1 MLLFFVVGDILGT
14 SIYALTGKVAG
25 RVGGALWVPF
35 LLAFV
40 VALLTAC
47 SYLELVGKYP
57 KAGGAPLYVQRAF
70 GVHFLTFLVAFTVMC
85 SGITSASAA
94 AQAFG
99 GKYLEEIVGGIPSLP
114 IVIGF
119 VLVLMAVNLRGVS
132 ESVKANVFLTC
143 VELSGLA
150 IVILAGVY
158 ALVFGSSDPEF
169 KPEPGRLVEFNTES
183 GPLLAITSATALAFF
198 ALVGFEDSVNMA
210 EETRNPAKTFPRAV
224 LLGLGITAAMYLA
237 VALIT
242 STLVPTEEL
251 SNTDAPLLLV
261 VKGAA
266 PWFPPVVFSIIALF
280 AVTNTALMNMLMAS
294 RLLYGMASEKVI
306 PKQFGKVHPTR
317 RTPWVSILFTSI
329 LALALVSSL
338 EIEDLGST
346 TSLLLLAVFALVNI
360 AVLVLRRDKAAHQH
374 FRAPTWVPAL
384 GAVSCVFFASPLS
397 GRPLDEYLIA
407 GVLLGIGVL
416 FWVVNYLVTGRARFN
431 VERLIR

>member
-1 MLLFFVVGDILGT
+1 M
-14 SIYALTGKVAG
+14 S
-25 RVGGALWVPF
+25 
-35 LLAFV
+35 
-40 VALLTAC
+40 
-47 SYLELVGKYP
+47 
-57 KAGGAPLYVQRAF
+57 
-70 GVHFLTFLVAFTVMC
+70 
-85 SGITSASAA
+85 
-94 AQAFG
+94 
-99 GKYLEEIVGGIPSLP
+99 
-114 IVIGF
+114 
-119 VLVLMAVNLRGVS
+119 
-132 ESVKANVFLTC
+132 
-143 VELSGLA
+143 
-150 IVILAGVY
+150 
-158 ALVFGSSDPEF
+158 
-169 KPEPGRLVEFNTES
+169 
-183 GPLLAITSATALAFF
+183 
-198 ALVGFEDSVNMA
+198 
-210 EETRNPAKTFPRAV
+210 
-224 LLGLGITAAMYLA
+224 ITAAIYLA